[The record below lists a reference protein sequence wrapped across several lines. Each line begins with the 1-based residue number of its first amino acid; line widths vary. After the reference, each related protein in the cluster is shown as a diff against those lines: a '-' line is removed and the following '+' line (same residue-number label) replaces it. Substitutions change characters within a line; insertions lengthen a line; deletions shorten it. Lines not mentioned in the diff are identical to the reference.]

1 MAPFL
6 SRYFD
11 SIPHDELLKSVARRI
26 VDFRCPN
33 TGLHVQDWSAE
44 EVPAEDINIYETTM
58 YIACQQVHLVNPATG
73 NVLTGD
79 GD

>member
-33 TGLHVQDWSAE
+33 TGLHVQDWSAGAGQ
-44 EVPAEDINIYETTM
+44 VLHPADFGSLYRLSP
-58 YIACQQVHLVNPATG
+58 H
-73 NVLTGD
+73 
-79 GD
+79 